1 MYNDKTIIIAP
12 SILSGDFANME
23 KTVRL
28 VEMWGGDWIHCDV
41 MDGVYVNN
49 LTFGMPM
56 IQAIRKITKKTLDV
70 HLMITK
76 PERYIEQFAKAGSD
90 IITFHPDA
98 SDDPLQTLRLIK
110 KYNIKAGLVFNPN
123 IPLEEYKP
131 LFTLCD
137 LILIMSV
144 YAGKGGQSFIED
156 TYKKIRQAR
165 VYCNLMGLDIPI
177 EVDGGIGEGN
187 YEKVI
192 EAGGNILVAGSSV
205 FNSQNPPQTIKL
217 FKSGTK

>member
-1 MYNDKTIIIAP
+1 MYNDKTIIVAP

-28 VEMWGGDWIHCDV
+28 VEMWDGDWIHCDV

-49 LTFGMPM
+49 ITFGMPM
-56 IQAIRKITKKTLDV
+56 IHAIRKITKKTLDV

-76 PERYIEQFAKAGSD
+76 PEKYIEQFAKAGSD

-98 SDDPLQTLRLIK
+98 SDDPLQALRLIK
-110 KYNIKAGLVFNPN
+110 KHNVKAGLVFNPDV
-123 IPLEEYKP
+123 PLEDYKP
-131 LFTLCD
+131 LFAFCD

-187 YEKVI
+187 YKKVI
-192 EAGGNILVAGSSV
+192 EAGGNILVAGSSI
-205 FNSQNPPQTIKL
+205 FNSHNPPQTIKL
-217 FKSGTK
+217 LRSSTK

>member
-1 MYNDKTIIIAP
+1 MYNDKTITIAP

-56 IQAIRKITKKTLDV
+56 IQAIRKVTKKTLDV

-76 PERYIEQFAKAGSD
+76 PERYIEQFVNAGAD

-98 SDDPLQTLRLIK
+98 SDDPLAALKLIK
-110 KYNIKAGLVFNPN
+110 KLKIKGGLVFNPN

-131 LFTLCD
+131 LFAYCD

-144 YAGKGGQSFIED
+144 YAGKGGQAFIEE
-156 TYKKIRQAR
+156 TYDKIRQAR

-187 YEKVI
+187 DEKVI

-205 FNSQNPPQTIKL
+205 FKSQNPPQTIKIMRNC
-217 FKSGTK
+217 TK

>member
-1 MYNDKTIIIAP
+1 MYNNKTITIAP

-56 IQAIRKITKKTLDV
+56 IQAIRKVTKMTLDV

-76 PERYIEQFAKAGSD
+76 PERYIEQFVRAGAD

-98 SDDPLQTLRLIK
+98 SDDPLGTLRLIK
-110 KYNIKAGLVFNPN
+110 KHKIKGGLVFNPN

-131 LFTLCD
+131 LFACCD

-144 YAGKGGQSFIED
+144 YAGKGGQAFIEE
-156 TYKKIRQAR
+156 TYDKIRQAR

-187 YEKVI
+187 YKKVI
-192 EAGGNILVAGSSV
+192 EAGGNILVAGSSI
-205 FNSQNPPQTIKL
+205 FNSQNPPQTIKVL
-217 FKSGTK
+217 RNGTK

>member
-1 MYNDKTIIIAP
+1 MYNDKTITIAP

-56 IQAIRKITKKTLDV
+56 IQAIRKVTKKTLDV

-76 PERYIEQFAKAGSD
+76 PERYIEQFVNAGAD

-98 SDDPLQTLRLIK
+98 SDDPLAALKLIK
-110 KYNIKAGLVFNPN
+110 KLKIKGGLVFNPN

-131 LFTLCD
+131 LFAYCD

-144 YAGKGGQSFIED
+144 YAGKGGQAFIEE
-156 TYKKIRQAR
+156 TYDKIRQAR

-187 YEKVI
+187 YKKVI

-205 FNSQNPPQTIKL
+205 FKSQNPPQTIKIMRNC
-217 FKSGTK
+217 TK

>member
-1 MYNDKTIIIAP
+1 MYNDKTITIAP

-98 SDDPLQTLRLIK
+98 SDDPLQALRLIRK
-110 KYNIKAGLVFNPN
+110 LNVKAGLVFNPD
-123 IPLEEYKP
+123 IPLEDYKP
-131 LFTLCD
+131 LFAYCD

-187 YEKVI
+187 YKRVI
-192 EAGGNILVAGSSV
+192 EAGGNILVAGSSI
-205 FNSQNPPQTIKL
+205 FNSHNPPQTIKL
-217 FKSGTK
+217 LKNSTK

>member
-1 MYNDKTIIIAP
+1 MYNDKTITIAP

-98 SDDPLQTLRLIK
+98 SNDPLQALRLIRK
-110 KYNIKAGLVFNPN
+110 LNVKAGLVFNPD
-123 IPLEEYKP
+123 IPLEDYKP
-131 LFTLCD
+131 LFAYCD

-187 YEKVI
+187 YKRVI
-192 EAGGNILVAGSSV
+192 EAGGNILVAGSSI
-205 FNSQNPPQTIKL
+205 FNSHNPPQTIKL
-217 FKSGTK
+217 LKNCTK